1 MNFKN
6 RLISD
11 KILQVHQKHRG
22 RILVITGARQ
32 TGKTT
37 LASRV
42 FENHLLLSMDDPL
55 VRPEFSRLTAKDWIN
70 RYPLAVIDEIQKLPA
85 LMDSIKACYDSSPD
99 VRYVLL
105 GSSQIMLLKGI
116 RESLAG
122 RAAIK
127 ELYPLTLPEL
137 MTTDWSEPANPSR
150 LIRWLSENPRNDP
163 RDYLEGVVSI
173 NERYAVAK
181 QSWEYYLNWGGMPA
195 LTHADYSNED
205 RRKWLEDYFA
215 SYLQRDLSDLGR
227 LNDLEPFIRAQ
238 QAIALRTSKLINFT
252 ELGRLAG
259 VSSPTAKKFMRYLE
273 LSYQVILLPAFFRNP
288 EKRLAKQPKVVFLDP
303 GVRRGILRKSGVLD
317 GLEWESAVIAEIFKQ
332 VKTADLPVYL
342 YHLRTL
348 DGREIDLLLESEQG
362 FIAIECKMTTN
373 PSRNDFHAMRNLTAL
388 LDKPLLA
395 GLVICSENAV
405 RRFDAD
411 IPLYSVPAAWLLS

>member
-1 MNFKN
+1 MNLKN
-6 RLISD
+6 RLIC
-11 KILQVHQKHRG
+11 KQIIQVHQKQRG

-37 LASRV
+37 LAAKV
-42 FENHLLLSMDDPL
+42 FDDHRLLSMDDPIA
-55 VRPEFSRLTAKDWIN
+55 RPEFSRLTAKDWIN

-122 RAAIK
+122 RAAIQ

-137 MTTDWSEPANPSR
+137 MTAGWSETANPSR
-150 LIRWLSENPRNDP
+150 LIRWLGENPRQDP
-163 RDYLEGVVSI
+163 QNYLEGIVSI
-173 NERYAVAK
+173 DERYAIAK
-181 QSWEYYLNWGGMPA
+181 QHWEYYLKWGGMPV
-195 LTHADYSNED
+195 LTHVDYTDED

-215 SYLQRDLSDLGR
+215 SYLQRDLADLGR

-238 QAIALRTSKLINFT
+238 QAIALRTSKPINFT

-273 LSYQVILLPAFFRNP
+273 LSYQVILLQAFFRNP
-288 EKRLAKQPKVVFLDP
+288 EKRLAKQPKIVFLDP

-317 GLEWESAVIAEIFKQ
+317 GLEWESAVIAEVFKQ
-332 VKTADLPVYL
+332 VKNSGLPVYL

-348 DGREIDLLLESEQG
+348 DGREVDLLLESEQG

-373 PSRNDFHAMRNLTAL
+373 PSRNDFHAMRKLEAL

-395 GLVICSENAV
+395 GLVVCNEDAV

>member
-1 MNFKN
+1 MNLKN
-6 RLISD
+6 RLIAERLT
-11 KILQVHQKHRG
+11 KVHQRKHG
-22 RILVITGARQ
+22 RLLVITGARQ

-37 LASRV
+37 LAARI
-42 FENHLLLSMDDPL
+42 FPDHHLLSMDDPL
-55 VRPEFSRLTAKDWIN
+55 VRPEYSRLTAKDWV
-70 RYPLAVIDEIQKLPA
+70 RRFPLAVIDEIQKLPA
-85 LMDSIKACYDSSPD
+85 LMDSIKACYDSSPE

-105 GSSQIMLLKGI
+105 GSSQIMLMKGI

-122 RAAIK
+122 RAAIYT
-127 ELYPLTLPEL
+127 LYPLTLPEL
-137 MTTDWSEPANPSR
+137 LTSSWNESANASR
-150 LIRWLSENPRNDP
+150 LIHWLSGNPRQDP
-163 RDYLEGVVSI
+163 QDYLEGIVST
-173 NERYAVAK
+173 NERHAAAK
-181 QSWEYYLNWGGMPA
+181 EKWEYYLKWGGMPK
-195 LTHADYSNED
+195 LIDADYNDED

-215 SYLQRDLSDLGR
+215 GYLQRDLSDLGR

-303 GVRRGILRKSGVLD
+303 GVRRGILRKSGPLD
-317 GLEWESAVIAEIFKQ
+317 GLEWESAVVAEIFKQ
-332 VKTADLPVYL
+332 VKTADLPINC

-348 DGREIDLLLESEQG
+348 DGREVDLLLESEQG
-362 FIAIECKMTTN
+362 FIAIECKMTSH
-373 PSRNDFHAMRNLTAL
+373 PSRKDFQAIRNLSPY

-395 GLVICSENAV
+395 GFVVSTANEV
-405 RRFDAD
+405 RRFNAD
-411 IPLYSVPAAWLLS
+411 IPLYAVPAPWLLS

>member
-1 MNFKN
+1 MNLKN
-6 RLISD
+6 RLISNR
-11 KILQVHQKHRG
+11 ILQVHQKERG

-37 LASRV
+37 LASKV
-42 FENHLLLSMDDPL
+42 FNDHRLLSMDDPM
-55 VRPEFSRLTAKDWIN
+55 VRPEFSRLSAKDWIN

-85 LMDSIKACYDSSPD
+85 LMDSIKACYDSDPN

-105 GSSQIMLLKGI
+105 GSSQIMLLTGI

-122 RAAIK
+122 RAAIQ

-137 MTTDWSEPANPSR
+137 MTDGWSQPANPSR
-150 LIRWLSENPRNDP
+150 LIRWVSEKPRQDP
-163 RDYLEGVVSI
+163 KDYLEGVVSLS
-173 NERYAVAK
+173 ERYAVAK
-181 QSWEYYLNWGGMPA
+181 QHWEYYLNWGGMPV
-195 LTHADYSNED
+195 LTHAGYDHED

-227 LNDLEPFIRAQ
+227 LNDLEPFVRAQ
-238 QAIALRTSKLINFT
+238 QAIALRTSKPVNFT

-288 EKRLAKQPKVVFLDP
+288 EKRLSKQPKVVFLDP

-317 GLEWESAVIAEIFKQ
+317 GLEWESAVIAEVFKQ
-332 VKTADLPVYL
+332 VKTADLPVRL

-348 DGREIDLLLESEQG
+348 DGREVDLLIESEQG
-362 FIAIECKMTTN
+362 FIAIECKMTAN
-373 PSRNDFHAMRNLTAL
+373 PSNNDFRAMRNLTAL

-395 GLVICSENAV
+395 GLVVCNDNAV
-405 RRFDAD
+405 RRFDAH
-411 IPLYSVPAAWLLS
+411 IPLYSVPPAWLLS

>member
-1 MNFKN
+1 MNLKN
-6 RLISD
+6 RLIC
-11 KILQVHQKHRG
+11 KHTIQVHQKQRG

-37 LASRV
+37 LAAKV
-42 FENHLLLSMDDPL
+42 FDDHRLLSMDDPMA
-55 VRPEFSRLTAKDWIN
+55 RPEFSRLTAKDWIN

-85 LMDSIKACYDSSPD
+85 LMDSIKACYDSNPD

-105 GSSQIMLLKGI
+105 GSSQIMLLKRI

-122 RAAIK
+122 RAAIQ

-137 MTTDWSEPANPSR
+137 MTADWSETANPSR
-150 LIRWLSENPRNDP
+150 LIRWLSENPRQDP
-163 RDYLEGVVSI
+163 QNYLEGIVSI
-173 NERYAVAK
+173 DERYAVAK
-181 QSWEYYLNWGGMPA
+181 QHWEYYLKWGGMPA
-195 LTHADYSNED
+195 LTHADYTDED

-215 SYLQRDLSDLGR
+215 SYLQRDLADLGR

-238 QAIALRTSKLINFT
+238 QAMALRTSKPINFT

-273 LSYQVILLPAFFRNP
+273 LSYQVILLQAFFRNP
-288 EKRLAKQPKVVFLDP
+288 EKRLAKQPKIVFLDP

-317 GLEWESAVIAEIFKQ
+317 GLEWESAVIAEVFKQ
-332 VKTADLPVYL
+332 VKNSGLPVYL

-348 DGREIDLLLESEQG
+348 DGREVDLLLESEQG

-373 PSRNDFHAMRNLTAL
+373 PSRNDFHAMRNLEAL

-395 GLVICSENAV
+395 GLVVCNEDAV

-411 IPLYSVPAAWLLS
+411 IPLFSVPAAWLLS

>member
-1 MNFKN
+1 MILKN
-6 RLISD
+6 RLIAGR
-11 KILQVHQKHRG
+11 IRQVHQKPRG

-42 FENHLLLSMDDPL
+42 FHGHILLSMDDPM
-55 VRPEFSRLTAKDWIN
+55 VRPEFSRLTVRDWIN

-85 LMDSIKACYDSSPD
+85 LMESIKACYDSSAD
-99 VRYVLL
+99 VRYILL

-116 RESLAG
+116 RETLAG
-122 RAAIK
+122 RAAIQ

-137 MTTDWSEPANPSR
+137 MTTDWSEPAQPSR
-150 LIRWLSENPRNDP
+150 LIRWLSANPRNDP

-195 LTHADYSNED
+195 LTHEDYSNED
-205 RRKWLEDYFA
+205 RRKWLEDYFT

-238 QAIALRTSKLINFT
+238 QAIALRTSKPINFT

-273 LSYQVILLPAFFRNP
+273 ISYQVILLPAFFRNP
-288 EKRLAKQPKVVFLDP
+288 EKRLAKQPKGVFIDP

-317 GLEWESAVIAEIFKQ
+317 GFEWESAVIAEVFKQ
-332 VKTADLPVYL
+332 VKTSDLPVSL

-348 DGREIDLLLESEQG
+348 DGREVDLLLESKQG
-362 FIAIECKMTTN
+362 FIAIECKMTIN
-373 PSRNDFHAMRNLTAL
+373 PSRNDFQAMRNLTAL

-395 GLVICSENAV
+395 GLVVCNEDAV

>member
-1 MNFKN
+1 M
-6 RLISD
+6 
-11 KILQVHQKHRG
+11 LQVHQKQRG

-42 FENHLLLSMDDPL
+42 FDDHLLLSMDDPM

-85 LMDSIKACYDSSPD
+85 LMDSIKACYDSNPD

-122 RAAIK
+122 RASIQ

-137 MTTDWSEPANPSR
+137 MTTNWSETAAPSR
-150 LIRWLSENPRNDP
+150 LIRWLSENPRHDP
-163 RDYLEGVVSI
+163 RDYLEDVVSI

-181 QSWEYYLNWGGMPA
+181 KHWEYYLKWGGMPA
-195 LTHADYSNED
+195 LTHTDYNDED

-238 QAIALRTSKLINFT
+238 QAIALRTSKPINFT

-303 GVRRGILRKSGVLD
+303 GVRRGILRKSGLLD
-317 GLEWESAVIAEIFKQ
+317 GLEWESAVIAEVFKQ
-332 VKTADLPVYL
+332 VKTAGLPVNL

-348 DGREIDLLLESEQG
+348 DGREVDLVLESEQG
-362 FIAIECKMTTN
+362 FIAIECKMTTS
-373 PSRNDFHAMRNLTAL
+373 PSKNDFHAMQNLTAL

-395 GLVICSENAV
+395 GLVVCNEDAV
-405 RRFDAD
+405 RRFGAD

>member
-1 MNFKN
+1 M
-6 RLISD
+6 
-11 KILQVHQKHRG
+11 
-22 RILVITGARQ
+22 ITGARQ

-42 FENHLLLSMDDPL
+42 FNDHRLLSMDDPL

-70 RYPLAVIDEIQKLPA
+70 RYPLAVIDKIQKLPA
-85 LMDSIKACYDSSPD
+85 LMDSIKACYDSNPD

-122 RAAIK
+122 RAAVQ
-127 ELYPLTLPEL
+127 ELFPLTLPEL
-137 MTTDWSEPANPSR
+137 ITTDWSESADHSR
-150 LIRWLSENPRNDP
+150 LIRWLSENPRQDP
-163 RDYLEGVVSI
+163 QGYLEEVVSI

-181 QSWEYYLNWGGMPA
+181 QHWEYYLNWGGMPA
-195 LTHADYSNED
+195 LTHADYDDED

-215 SYLQRDLSDLGR
+215 SYLQRDLADLGR
-227 LNDLEPFIRAQ
+227 MNDLEPFIRAQ
-238 QAIALRTSKLINFT
+238 QAIALRTSKSINFA

-273 LSYQVILLPAFFRNP
+273 LSYQVVLLPAFFRNP

-303 GVRRGILRKSGVLD
+303 GVRRGILRKSGALD
-317 GLEWESAVIAEIFKQ
+317 GLEWESAVIGEVFKQ
-332 VKTADLPVYL
+332 VKTADLPVNL

-348 DGREIDLLLESEQG
+348 DGREVDLLLESEHG
-362 FIAIECKMTTN
+362 FIAIECKMTAN
-373 PSRNDFHAMRNLTAL
+373 PSGNDFHAMRNLETL

-395 GLVICSENAV
+395 GLVVCNEDAV
-405 RRFDAD
+405 HRFDAD

>member
-1 MNFKN
+1 M
-6 RLISD
+6 I
-11 KILQVHQKHRG
+11 I
-22 RILVITGARQ
+22 GARQ

-42 FENHLLLSMDDPL
+42 FKDHQLLSMDDPM
-55 VRPEFSRLTAKDWIN
+55 VRPDFSRLTAKDWTN

-85 LMDSIKACYDSSPD
+85 LMDSIKACYDSNPD

-122 RAAIK
+122 RAAIQ

-137 MTTDWSEPANPSR
+137 MTTDWSETATPSR
-150 LIRWLSENPRNDP
+150 LIQWLSENPRQDP
-163 RDYLEGVVSI
+163 QDFLEGIISI
-173 NERYAVAK
+173 DERYAVAK
-181 QSWEYYLNWGGMPA
+181 RHWEYYLRWGGMPA
-195 LTHADYSNED
+195 LTHADYSDED
-205 RRKWLEDYFA
+205 RRKWLRDYFT

-238 QAIALRTSKLINFT
+238 QAIALRTSTPINFT

-259 VSSPTAKKFMRYLE
+259 VSSPTAKKFMRHLE
-273 LSYQVILLPAFFRNP
+273 LSYQTTLIPAFFRNP

-303 GVRRGILRKSGVLD
+303 GVRRGILRKSGVPD
-317 GLEWESAVIAEIFKQ
+317 GLEWESAVIAEIYKQ
-332 VKTADLPVYL
+332 VKTADLPVDL
-342 YHLRTL
+342 HHLRTL
-348 DGREIDLLLESEQG
+348 DGREVDLLIENEQG

-373 PSRNDFHAMRNLTAL
+373 PSRHDVRALRNLTNL

-395 GLVICSENAV
+395 GLVVCNEDAV

-411 IPLYSVPAAWLLS
+411 IPLYSVPVAWLLS

>member
-1 MNFKN
+1 MNLKN
-6 RLISD
+6 RLIS
-11 KILQVHQKHRG
+11 KGILDIHQKQRG

-37 LASRV
+37 LASSV
-42 FENHLLLSMDDPL
+42 FDDHLLLSMDDPM

-85 LMDSIKACYDSSPD
+85 LMDSIKACYDSNPD

-122 RAAIK
+122 RAAIQ

-137 MTTDWSEPANPSR
+137 MTTDWSETANPSR
-150 LIRWLSENPRNDP
+150 LIRWLFESPRQDP

-181 QSWEYYLNWGGMPA
+181 QHWEYYLKWGGMPA
-195 LTHADYSNED
+195 LTHADYSHED

-215 SYLQRDLSDLGR
+215 SYLQRDLADLGR

-238 QAIALRTSKLINFT
+238 QAIALRTSKPINFT

-317 GLEWESAVIAEIFKQ
+317 GLEWESAVIAEVFKQ
-332 VKTADLPVYL
+332 VKTADLPVDL

-348 DGREIDLLLESEQG
+348 DGREVDLLLESEQG
-362 FIAIECKMTTN
+362 FIAIECKITTN
-373 PSRNDFHAMRNLTAL
+373 PSRNDFQAMRNLTAL

-395 GLVICSENAV
+395 GLVVCNEDAV

>member
-1 MNFKN
+1 
-6 RLISD
+6 
-11 KILQVHQKHRG
+11 
-22 RILVITGARQ
+22 VITGARQ

-37 LASRV
+37 LASTV
-42 FENHLLLSMDDPL
+42 FKDHLLLSMDDPMI
-55 VRPEFSRLTAKDWIN
+55 RPDFSRLTAKDWIN

-85 LMDSIKACYDSSPD
+85 LMDSIKACYDSNPN

-105 GSSQIMLLKGI
+105 GSSQIILLKGI
-116 RESLAG
+116 CESLAG
-122 RAAIK
+122 RAAIQ

-137 MTTDWSEPANPSR
+137 MTTDWSETAKPSR
-150 LIRWLSENPRNDP
+150 LILWLSENPRQEPMDF
-163 RDYLEGVVSI
+163 LEGIVSI
-173 NERYAVAK
+173 DERYAVAK
-181 QSWEYYLNWGGMPA
+181 QHWEYYLTWGGMPT
-195 LTHADYSNED
+195 LTHADYNDED
-205 RRKWLEDYFA
+205 RRKWLRDYFT

-238 QAIALRTSKLINFT
+238 QAIALRTSKPINFAK
-252 ELGRLAG
+252 LGRLAG

-273 LSYQVILLPAFFRNP
+273 LSYQATLIPAFFRNP

-317 GLEWESAVIAEIFKQ
+317 GLEWKSAVIAEIYKQ
-332 VKTADLPVYL
+332 VKTADLPADL

-348 DGREIDLLLESEQG
+348 DGKEVDLLIESEQG

-373 PSRNDFHAMRNLTAL
+373 PSRHDVRGLRSLENL

-395 GLVICSENAV
+395 GLVVCNEDTV

-411 IPLYSVPAAWLLS
+411 IPLYSVPVAWLLS

>member
-1 MNFKN
+1 M
-6 RLISD
+6 
-11 KILQVHQKHRG
+11 
-22 RILVITGARQ
+22 ITGARQ

-37 LASRV
+37 LASKA
-42 FENHLLLSMDDPL
+42 FEDHLLLSMDDPM
-55 VRPEFSRLTAKDWIN
+55 VRPEFSRLTARDWIN

-85 LMDSIKACYDSSPD
+85 LMESIKACYDSNPH

-122 RAAIK
+122 RAAIQ

-137 MTTDWSEPANPSR
+137 MTTDWSEPAQPSR
-150 LIRWLSENPRNDP
+150 LIRWLSENSRNDP
-163 RDYLEGVVSI
+163 LDYLEGVVSI

-195 LTHADYSNED
+195 LTQEDYTNED

-227 LNDLEPFIRAQ
+227 LNDLEPFVRAQ

-273 LSYQVILLPAFFRNP
+273 LSYQLILLPAFFRNP
-288 EKRLAKQPKVVFLDP
+288 EKRLAKQPKAVFLDP

-332 VKTADLPVYL
+332 VKTADLPIIL

-348 DGREIDLLLESEQG
+348 DGRELDLLLESEQG

-373 PSRNDFHAMRNLTAL
+373 PSRNDFQAMRNLTAL

-395 GLVICSENAV
+395 GLVVCNEDAV

-411 IPLYSVPAAWLLS
+411 IPLYSVPCAWLLS